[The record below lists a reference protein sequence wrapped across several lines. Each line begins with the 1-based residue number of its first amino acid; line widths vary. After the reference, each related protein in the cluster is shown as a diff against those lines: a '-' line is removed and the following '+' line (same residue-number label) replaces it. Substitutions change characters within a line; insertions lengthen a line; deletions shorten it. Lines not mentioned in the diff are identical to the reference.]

1 MGKHLI
7 VGVVL
12 LLAEVVL
19 WLGRSALLCQ
29 PLLLASLSPSLY
41 VLPLVCTGQRS
52 DTFRYS

>member
-1 MGKHLI
+1 MGEHLI

-29 PLLLASLSPSLY
+29 PLLLASPSLQG
-41 VLPLVCTGQRS
+41 LPLVCTGGTIART
-52 DTFRYS
+52 TFRYS

>member
-29 PLLLASLSPSLY
+29 PLLLASPSLH
-41 VLPLVCTGQRS
+41 VLLLVCTGQRS

>member
-1 MGKHLI
+1 MGEHLI
-7 VGVVL
+7 VGFVL
-12 LLAEVVL
+12 LLAEVVV

-29 PLLLASLSPSLY
+29 PLLLAFPSLQ